1 MLLEDLG
8 VLEESLLGI
17 APGLGDGVTSR
28 AGGLG
33 VGNDL
38 AVLDVDTA
46 NLAELTGGV
55 GEELGDNG
63 NLLVGVDGEVG
74 TGAVEGLVALTEGVE
89 VATIGVASTGVTLV
103 GVGSTAVVASADVV
117 LVGGARVRSVSGG
130 DGVGLP

>member
-1 MLLEDLG
+1 VLLEDLR
-8 VLEESLLGI
+8 VLEESLLGV

-28 AGGLG
+28 AAGLG

-46 NLAELTGGV
+46 NLTELTSRV

-103 GVGSTAVVASADVV
+103 GVGSTAVVATADVV